1 MSDTDAR
8 FSLVAGEGDGAMIG
22 LAAGDTA
29 GGLWELGYSA
39 ITQQATVVAYHL
51 IEHGSLEAAPLE
63 RSIRELDGAADEEP
77 VYRAESPGFR
87 SWLEGRAGIEAA
99 RPGPLDAAAGAIP
112 LGVAFRKDP
121 DQLWE
126 AAMSMGEM
134 FGEDPI
140 SILSR
145 VVASASV
152 AASCFG
158 QSGRDMVAGVIE
170 TVAATASSDT
180 ARARSGGWPDVIPEL
195 EALLPMVGVSQAEE
209 AVQMVAGPISPTPWD
224 LVKVGVLLSAPP
236 VTRSHIPVENAARV
250 GGSHLGAMVGGII
263 GARVGIRAWPWAFA
277 NDTWFA
283 EIGRRL
289 VRGPHQVDDLPIPY
303 AVEHHLNQGERDGL
317 Y

>member
-1 MSDTDAR
+1 M
-8 FSLVAGEGDGAMIG
+8 LG

-29 GGLWELGYSA
+29 GGLWKLGYSA

-51 IEHGSLEAAPLE
+51 IEHGSLETPTLE
-63 RSIRELDGAADEEP
+63 RSIRELDGAADEDP

-87 SWLEGRAGIEAA
+87 SWLDGHVSGEAG
-99 RPGPLDAAAGAIP
+99 RPGPLDSAAGAIP
-112 LGVAFRKDP
+112 LGVTFRKDP
-121 DQLWE
+121 DQLCR
-126 AAMSMGEM
+126 AAMSMGDM
-134 FGEDPI
+134 FGQDPI
-140 SILSR
+140 SQLSG
-145 VVASASV
+145 VIASASV

-158 QSGRDMVAGVIE
+158 QSGRDMVAGVME
-170 TVAATASSDT
+170 TVSVAASSDT
-180 ARARSGGWPDVIPEL
+180 ARATNRGWPDVLPEL
-195 EALLPMVGVSQAEE
+195 GALLPMVGVSDAEE
-209 AVQMVAGPISPTPWD
+209 AVEMVAGSDSPTPWD
-224 LVKVGVLLSAPP
+224 LVKVGLLLSAPA

-303 AVEHHLNQGERDGL
+303 AVEHHLNQGERYGL

>member
-1 MSDTDAR
+1 
-8 FSLVAGEGDGAMIG
+8 MIG

-51 IEHGSLEAAPLE
+51 IEHGSLETASLE
-63 RSIRELDGAADEEP
+63 KSIRELDGAADEEP
-77 VYRAESPGFR
+77 VYRAESRGFR
-87 SWLEGRAGIEAA
+87 SWLEGRAGVEGDG
-99 RPGPLDAAAGAIP
+99 PGPLDAAAGAIP
-112 LGVAFRKDP
+112 LGVTFRKDP

-126 AAMSMGEM
+126 AAMAMGAM

-140 SILSR
+140 ARLCGVI
-145 VVASASV
+145 ASASV

-170 TVAATASSDT
+170 TVAAASST
-180 ARARSGGWPDVIPEL
+180 PGAQARSGGWPDVIPEL
-195 EALLPMVGVSQAEE
+195 EALLPMVGVSEAEE
-209 AVQMVAGPISPTPWD
+209 AVQMVAGGTPPTPWD
-224 LVKVGVLLSAPP
+224 LVKVGLLLSAPP
-236 VTRSHIPVENAARV
+236 VTRSHLPVENAARV